1 MRRQLFELHIAVII
15 MGGTGLFAKL
25 ITLPAVEII
34 PLRCVV
40 AALTLL
46 VFVKLTGTRLVIER
60 RADMG
65 WIFLMG
71 AIVSVH
77 WVAFFTSVQ
86 TSTVAIALIASFT
99 FPAMTVLMEPFFF
112 DEPLDRQNLAIALI
126 VFGGVYVA
134 IPGGFTGGQTAIGAA
149 WGILSAFLYAV
160 RNVLYRKHLSHYPS
174 SAMMFYQVAVAAV
187 VLLPFVPADIDLV
200 KDHRWLYIVV
210 LGVIFTAVS
219 HTLFIDSLRTIKAS
233 TAGMLTALEPIYGII
248 LAALVISEMPE
259 MKTVAGA
266 LIVVAATLYTSF
278 RVGRDGK

>member
-1 MRRQLFELHIAVII
+1 

>member
-1 MRRQLFELHIAVII
+1 

-99 FPAMTVLMEPFFF
+99 FPAMKGP
-112 DEPLDRQNLAIALI
+112 N
-126 VFGGVYVA
+126 FGDASASGVERY
-134 IPGGFTGGQTAIGAA
+134 FA
-149 WGILSAFLYAV
+149 WPPMGC
-160 RNVLYRKHLSHYPS
+160 
-174 SAMMFYQVAVAAV
+174 
-187 VLLPFVPADIDLV
+187 
-200 KDHRWLYIVV
+200 
-210 LGVIFTAVS
+210 
-219 HTLFIDSLRTIKAS
+219 
-233 TAGMLTALEPIYGII
+233 
-248 LAALVISEMPE
+248 
-259 MKTVAGA
+259 
-266 LIVVAATLYTSF
+266 
-278 RVGRDGK
+278 